1 MPLRCYLQALNTN
14 QENTMVMKNL
24 SHRLPFSPELEQQ
37 QETRLYWQQCQ
48 RCYTFQPIYQVSGRL
63 LAIELLTAVVH
74 PAAPEQNVSPEDYF
88 EALTIAQ
95 RLDIVQEQLEL
106 LLQWASFFSQRQL
119 VASVNI
125 DGPTLLA
132 IQQHAPV
139 RALIVQLPW
148 VRFELTE
155 HHALPQEEMVA
166 QMPEL
171 GPLWLDDFGSGMA
184 NFSALTELRYDYI
197 KLSREL
203 FMLLRASDEGRS
215 LFSMLL
221 ALINR
226 YCNGV
231 IVEGVENEEEWQ
243 QVCNS
248 PAMAAQGYYFSRPLP
263 FNQLENL
270 VLELP

>member
-1 MPLRCYLQALNTN
+1 
-14 QENTMVMKNL
+14 MVMKNL
-24 SHRLPFSPELEQQ
+24 IHRLPSSHELARH
-37 QETRLYWQQCQ
+37 QETSLFWQQCQ

-63 LAIELLTAVVH
+63 LAIELLTAVTH
-74 PAAPEQNVSPEDYF
+74 PLAPEKRLSPETYF
-88 EALTIAQ
+88 DAMTIKQ
-95 RLDIVQEQLEL
+95 RLAIVQEQLEL
-106 LLQWASFFSQRQL
+106 LLQWSPFFHQHQL

-125 DGPTLLA
+125 DGPSLIA
-132 IQQHAPV
+132 IQQHAAI
-139 RALIVQLPW
+139 RTLIAQLPW

-203 FMLLRASDEGRS
+203 FILLRASDEGRS

-221 ALINR
+221 SLINR

-231 IVEGVENEEEWQ
+231 IVEGVETEEEWR
-243 QVCNS
+243 QVQAS
-248 PAMAAQGYYFSRPLP
+248 PAMAAQGYFFSRPLP
-263 FNQLENL
+263 FSQLETL
-270 VLELP
+270 VLSLP

>member
-1 MPLRCYLQALNTN
+1 
-14 QENTMVMKNL
+14 MVMKNI
-24 SHRLPFSPELEQQ
+24 SHRLPSSIDTDPQ
-37 QETRLYWQQCQ
+37 QETRLFWQQCQ
-48 RCYTFQPIYQVSGRL
+48 RFYHFQPIYQISGRL
-63 LAIELLTAVVH
+63 MAIELLTAVSH
-74 PAAPEQNVSPEDYF
+74 PSAPEKRLSPESYF
-88 EALTIAQ
+88 NVLTVPQ
-95 RLDIVQEQLEL
+95 RLNVMHEQLIL
-106 LLQWASFFSQRQL
+106 LTQWAHIFNESNL

-132 IQQHAPV
+132 IQQHPQI
-139 RALIVQLPW
+139 RRLIARLPW

-155 HHALPQEEMVA
+155 HHILPQAEIVA

-184 NFSALTELRYDYI
+184 NFSALSELKYDYI

-203 FMLLRASDEGRS
+203 FMLLRKSDEGRN

-231 IVEGVENEEEWQ
+231 IVEGVETEEEWQ
-243 QVCNS
+243 QVRRS
-248 PAMAAQGYYFSRPLP
+248 PAIAAQGYFFSRPLP
-263 FNQLENL
+263 FSQLSSL
-270 VLELP
+270 ALQLP

>member
-1 MPLRCYLQALNTN
+1 
-14 QENTMVMKNL
+14 MVMKNL
-24 SHRLPFSPELEQQ
+24 SHRLPVLNELEQQ
-37 QETRLYWQQCQ
+37 QETRFFWQQCQ
-48 RCYTFQPIYQVSGRL
+48 RFYTFQPIYQVSGRL
-63 LAIELLTAVVH
+63 LAIELLTAVTH
-74 PAAPEQNVSPEDYF
+74 PSAPEKRLSPEDYF
-88 EALTIAQ
+88 EALNIAQ
-95 RLDIVQEQLEL
+95 RLGVVEEQLQL
-106 LLQWASFFSQRQL
+106 LIKWSQFFNQHQL

-125 DGPTLLA
+125 DGPTLME
-132 IQQHAPV
+132 IEQHESI
-139 RALIVQLPW
+139 RSLIAQLPW

-166 QMPEL
+166 KMPEL

-215 LFSMLL
+215 MFSMLL

-231 IVEGVENEEEWQ
+231 IVEGVETEEEWQ
-243 QVCNS
+243 QVRSS
-248 PAMAAQGYYFSRPLP
+248 PAMAAQGYFFSRPVP
-263 FNQLENL
+263 FSELERMA
-270 VLELP
+270 LELP

>member
-1 MPLRCYLQALNTN
+1 LQALDTN
-14 QENTMVMKNL
+14 QEKTMVMKNL
-24 SHRLPFSPELEQQ
+24 SHRLPVSNELEQQ
-37 QETRLYWQQCQ
+37 QETRLFWQKCQ
-48 RCYTFQPIYQVSGRL
+48 RFYTFQPIYQVSGRL
-63 LAIELLTAVVH
+63 LAIELLTAVTH
-74 PAAPEQNVSPEDYF
+74 PSAPEKRLSPEDYF

-95 RLDIVQEQLEL
+95 RLGVVQEQLEL
-106 LLQWASFFSQRQL
+106 LITWSAFFNQRQL

-125 DGPTLLA
+125 DGPTLME
-132 IQQHAPV
+132 IEKHESI
-139 RALIVQLPW
+139 RTLIAQLPW

-166 QMPEL
+166 KMPEL

-215 LFSMLL
+215 MFSMLL

-231 IVEGVENEEEWQ
+231 IVEGVETEEEWQ
-243 QVCNS
+243 QVRSS
-248 PAMAAQGYYFSRPLP
+248 PAMAAQGYFFSRPVP
-263 FNQLENL
+263 FSELERMA
-270 VLELP
+270 LELP

>member
-1 MPLRCYLQALNTN
+1 
-14 QENTMVMKNL
+14 MVMKNL
-24 SHRLPFSPELEQQ
+24 SHRLPISIELEQQ
-37 QETRLYWQQCQ
+37 QETRFFWQQCQ
-48 RCYTFQPIYQVSGRL
+48 RHYTFQPIYQVSGRL
-63 LAIELLTAVVH
+63 LAIELLTAVTH
-74 PAAPEQNVSPEDYF
+74 PSAPEKKLSPEAYF
-88 EALTIAQ
+88 DALTIAQ
-95 RLDIVQEQLEL
+95 RLEVVQDQLAL
-106 LLQWASFFSQRQL
+106 LVQWSHFFNQRQL

-132 IQQHAPV
+132 IQYNQPI
-139 RALIVQLPW
+139 RDLIAQLPW

-166 QMPEL
+166 KMPEL

-231 IVEGVENEEEWQ
+231 IVEGVETEEEWR
-243 QVCNS
+243 QVCRS
-248 PAMAAQGYYFSRPLP
+248 PAMAAQGYFFSRPVP
-263 FNQLENL
+263 FSELENMA
-270 VLELP
+270 LELP